1 MKIKALM
8 ISVVLL
14 TLTGCKTLGDT
25 TVTRGGDNQGTL
37 TWEVSQVFKW
47 GK

>member
-1 MKIKALM
+1 M
-8 ISVVLL
+8 ISLALL

-25 TVTRGGDNQGTL
+25 SVTRGGDNTGL
-37 TWEVSQVFKW
+37 KTWEVNQVFKW